1 MPHFRP
7 AAHLSA
13 VIERTDIRVPTEVV
27 RPVAEQLDQRF
38 AAIRPNLVGVC
49 ASLVGPE
56 EAEDAVQDAYL
67 RARRSIGQLRDTATM
82 EAWLYRIA
90 VNVCYGWHR
99 RSRRLTALPD
109 DAPLRASPARDVG
122 LVQLIERLPPKERT
136 ILVLHYGHGYGLDEI
151 AGLLGIKHVT
161 VRSIISR
168 TRRRLHEDLAEDA
181 R

>member
-1 MPHFRP
+1 
-7 AAHLSA
+7 
-13 VIERTDIRVPTEVV
+13 VIERTNIRVPTEAVH
-27 RPVAEQLDQRF
+27 PLAEQLDRRF
-38 AAIRPNLVGVC
+38 AAVRPSLVGVC
-49 ASLVGPE
+49 TSLVGPE
-56 EAEDAVQDAYL
+56 DAEDAVQDAYL
-67 RARRSIGQLRDTATM
+67 RARKAVGQLRDTATM

-99 RSRRLTALPD
+99 RTRRLVALPEES
-109 DAPLRASPARDVG
+109 PLAAGPARDVG

-168 TRRRLHEDLAEDA
+168 TRRRLYVDLAEDA